1 MNDCHLVALL
11 LCPQI
16 VCWGDVG
23 EENVNP
29 VLLVLPIVTLIHHE
43 GDDLMTSESL
53 DGPCLLTLPP
63 WGAISSM

>member
-1 MNDCHLVALL
+1 MNDCCLVALL

-43 GDDLMTSESL
+43 GDDLMTSASL
-53 DGPCLLTLPP
+53 DGPCLLTLPH